1 MHPQRRILATVV
13 LVGGMAVLVSY
24 AYGLIVNPDLLNK
37 FWGGV
42 PPALQPAYSVS
53 MLLATAGFFVYTFF
67 LLFCVDPDR
76 ARIADRLGYSLFS
89 VLYLLILVPSALWMP
104 LTAAMLEHG
113 SGAIWSGI
121 RLTLG
126 VVGLGSIGLCGA
138 LLALRPRRPLWLYGL
153 AVAGGLAFCL
163 QTAVLDA
170 LVWTALFPV

>member
-1 MHPQRRILATVV
+1 
-13 LVGGMAVLVSY
+13 
-24 AYGLIVNPDLLNK
+24 
-37 FWGGV
+37 
-42 PPALQPAYSVS
+42 

-67 LLFCVDPDR
+67 LLFRVDPDR

-89 VLYLLILVPSALWMP
+89 VLYVLILVPSALWMP

-113 SGAIWSGI
+113 NGALWSGI

-138 LLALRPRRPLWLYGL
+138 LLALRPRRPGRLYGL
-153 AVAGGLAFCL
+153 AVAGSLAFCL

-170 LVWTALFPV
+170 FVWTALYPV